1 MRRAL
6 WFLLFAVLVA
16 DLSGAA
22 ELLTPETCVP
32 GDTSRPADATCP
44 PTCARCVC
52 CAQPVVQVD
61 SQTTVAIEPFVP
73 LSQPLVLGAL
83 VLLSHDIFHVP
94 KRS

>member
-1 MRRAL
+1 MRRVV
-6 WFLLFAVLVA
+6 WFLLFAVLLA

-32 GDTSRPADATCP
+32 GEAGRPADATCP

-61 SQTTVAIEPFVP
+61 SQATSEIEPIAPIGQLPV
-73 LSQPLVLGAL
+73 LAPLVLF
-83 VLLSHDIFHVP
+83 SYDIFHVP
-94 KRS
+94 KRP

>member
-1 MRRAL
+1 MRRVV

-22 ELLTPETCVP
+22 ELFTREACVP
-32 GDTSRPADATCP
+32 GETSRPADATCP

-61 SQTTVAIEPFVP
+61 AETTSAIEPIASLGQLP
-73 LSQPLVLGAL
+73 LLAPP

-94 KRS
+94 KRL